1 MMKTLFQWS
10 VWPLCLAANTAPVVA
25 AAMFAPQVLQQ
36 VAAATTV
43 LLIFV
48 LLAIEQFLPY
58 RTDWS
63 VRGDGEIW
71 RDVGHTV
78 VYAALAVNA
87 SHLFF
92 LVVLASVTSSLGLAD
107 LFGIWPGES
116 PIWLQIVIVIV
127 LGDALEYGY
136 HRLCHTY
143 PALWRLHVIHHTPV
157 RLHTLK
163 GGRHHCLYAF
173 GRGVVVWLP
182 LLVLGAPAKLVYWQ
196 FVTETITGLV
206 GHANIGFRIPRF
218 MHRLAVTPEF
228 HRLHH
233 SADPKLGNSNFGV
246 VFPVWDMAFGTHAD
260 PLKVAV
266 AGAGIQ
272 DNPIPRTFVEE
283 LKSPVTY
290 GQLVARRRQATFRVR
305 VPI

>member
-1 MMKTLFQWS
+1 MLKTLFQGS
-10 VWPLCLAANTAPVVA
+10 VWPLCLTANTAPVVA
-25 AAMFAPQVLQQ
+25 AAMFAPQALPQ

-48 LLAIEQFLPY
+48 LLAIEQLLPY
-58 RTDWS
+58 RADWS
-63 VRGDGEIW
+63 VRGDRELW

-87 SHLFF
+87 ARLLF
-92 LVVLASVTSSLGLAD
+92 LGVLAGVLSSLGLAD
-107 LFGIWPGES
+107 LFGLWPRES
-116 PIWLQIVIVIV
+116 PGWLQIVLVIL
-127 LGDALEYGY
+127 LGDVLEYGY

-143 PALWRLHVIHHTPV
+143 PVLWRVHALHHTPV

-163 GGRHHCLYAF
+163 GGRHHFLYAF
-173 GRGVVVWLP
+173 GRSVAVWLP
-182 LLVLGAPAKLVYWQ
+182 LLVLGAPAELVYWQ
-196 FVTETITGLV
+196 FVAETITGLV

-218 MHRLAVTPEF
+218 LHRLAVTPEF
-228 HRLHH
+228 HRIHH
-233 SADPKLGNSNFGV
+233 SVDRGLGNSNFGV
-246 VFPVWDMAFGTHAD
+246 VLPFWDLAFGTHAD

-272 DNPIPRTFVEE
+272 DDPIPRRFVEE

-290 GQLVARRRQATFRVR
+290 GRLVTRRR
-305 VPI
+305 